1 MSKSIKNSSPAKS
14 VKSSNNS
21 SWLSLNQP
29 VQKRKIYLLILALAF
44 LFYGNTMWNGYSMDD
59 ELVTENHPIV
69 SKGISGIPKIF
80 TTRYAVNESQS
91 YEYRPVVL
99 VSYAIEYQFF
109 GFNAGISHFVNILL
123 YAITGMVLFNLLFL
137 FFKNEHWILPLLVVI
152 FFLIHPIHTE
162 VVASLKNR
170 DEILAFLFALLSLRF
185 FYKYTEQN
193 KISTLIYGVLF
204 LVISLLSKKSSMTM
218 IALIPLSLYYF
229 SSLNLKKLFLFAVLG
244 VVAFIIYRLSI
255 IGMLNI
261 EDGGRRVLYFE
272 NPMFVKSFSFFEK
285 IAFGFHTTGFYLLK
299 MIAPYPLVVYYGY
312 NAVELGSWSDP
323 ATLIAIPV
331 ILFLFFN
338 SIRKIGQKNIYDFGI
353 LWFFVAISMYTNV
366 LAPAVGIVAERFAYL
381 PSLGFVIAVSY
392 LFYSY
397 LLKEKTTG
405 KLIFPRSAKAV
416 IAIVLICSSAY
427 TINRNFDWN
436 SRYSIYITDVEKV
449 PESAKIHALL
459 GAHYTNEL
467 EQIRKGKVKA
477 DLATVKSKADSSKLH
492 FAKAIH
498 VYDGYTTMYNNL
510 GTIYFSYLDQPDSA
524 LQCFEKA
531 VALDSSYAQA
541 LLNLSISYERKADRY
556 ETMFLFFDFYNGKDS
571 LFEIGKIKNLDK
583 IDLLFDETKLF
594 EIHLKNY
601 ISGLVYSGSQERL
614 SKYPSEIPGII
625 DQGIAQYYA
634 KTEIKPNRDTLIKKL
649 TIGLGR
655 YLNKEIYGDP
665 LTLKGQVIFETF
677 GQIVYDWCLK
687 TAELSDVM
695 ILKNYAKQQY
705 DFYTEKIIVNLN
717 QAIENSNSGNFSKMM
732 IAFDKLNKIYQKTGN
747 GDSIVSLNSRYLSN
761 PYFQKELLM
770 IEIGNGYL
778 LKSKIPEAIEWY
790 KKSIDENL
798 RILNG
803 LQIIHNQLAAA
814 GGTSHLLI
822 KDWYKMKIKL
832 IGETYFKIA
841 SKLNE
846 IGKGEE
852 AQLYF
857 AEAQKFQL

>member
-1 MSKSIKNSSPAKS
+1 MSKSSKNSSPAKS

-29 VQKRKIYLLILALAF
+29 VQKRKIYLLIFALAF

-59 ELVTENHPIV
+59 ELVTENHPLV

-80 TTRYAVNESQS
+80 TSRYAVNETQS
-91 YEYRPVVL
+91 YEYRPIAL

-109 GFNAGISHFVNILL
+109 GFNPGVSHFINVVL
-123 YAITGMVLFNLLFL
+123 YAITGIILFNLLFL
-137 FFKNEHWILPLLVVI
+137 FFKNEHWILPLLAV
-152 FFLIHPIHTE
+152 FFYLVHPIHTE
-162 VVASLKNR
+162 VIASLKNR
-170 DEILAFLFALLSLRF
+170 DEILSFLFALLALRF
-185 FYKYTEQN
+185 FYNYAEQN
-193 KISTLIYGVLF
+193 KISALIFGILF
-204 LVISLLSKKSSMTM
+204 LVISLLSKKSSLTM
-218 IALIPLSLYYF
+218 IALIPLSLHYF
-229 SSLNLKKLFLFAVLG
+229 SSLNWKKVLLFALFTL
-244 VVAFIIYRLSI
+244 VALWIYRLS
-255 IGMLNI
+255 MMSLL
-261 EDGGRRVLYFE
+261 EVKEGGRQALYFE
-272 NPMFVKSFSFFEK
+272 NPMYVNKYSFFEK
-285 IAFGFHTTGFYLLK
+285 ISFGFHTTGFYLLK
-299 MIAPYPLVVYYGY
+299 MVAPYPLVVYYGY
-312 NAVELGSWSDP
+312 NAIELGSWSDP
-323 ATLIAIPV
+323 ATLIAVPI
-331 ILFLFFN
+331 ILFLVFN
-338 SIRKIGQKNIYDFGI
+338 SLRKIKQKNIFDFGV
-353 LWFFVAISMYTNV
+353 LWFFVAISMYANV

-381 PSLGFVIAVSY
+381 PSLGFAIAISY

-397 LLKEKTTG
+397 FLKEKNTG
-405 KLIFPRSAKAV
+405 KIIFSQSAKVVLAF
-416 IAIVLICSSAY
+416 VLICTSAY
-427 TINRNFDWN
+427 SINRNFDWN

-477 DLATVKSKADSSKLH
+477 DLATIKSKEDSSRMH

-524 LQCFEKA
+524 LHCFEKA
-531 VALDSSYAQA
+531 VALDSTYAQA

-556 ETMFLFFDFYNGKDS
+556 ETMFLFFDFYNETDS
-571 LFEIGKIKNLDK
+571 LFDIGAIKNIDK

-594 EIHLKNY
+594 ENHLKNY

-614 SKYPSEIPGII
+614 SKYPTEIPGMV

-665 LTLKGQVIFETF
+665 LSLKGQVIFETF
-677 GQIVYDWCLK
+677 GNEAYDWCLK
-687 TAELSDVM
+687 TAELSDGVV
-695 ILKNYAKQQY
+695 LKNYAKEKY
-705 DFYTEKIIVNLN
+705 DLYNGKIIFHLN
-717 QAIENSNSGNFSKMM
+717 QAVESSHSGNYSKMM

-747 GDSIVSLNSRYLSN
+747 GDSIISLNSRYLSN
-761 PYFQKELLM
+761 PHFQKELLM
-770 IEIGNGYL
+770 VEVGNGYL

-798 RILNG
+798 RIING

-822 KDWYKMKIKL
+822 KDWYKMKLKL